1 MKTITRYIDVY
12 EYSELDDNAKEHA
25 KRDYLDTC
33 REPFIFTNLCEENLA
48 YLLPNSDLKVEY
60 SLASCQGDGFNI
72 YGTVCLDDLLNKLS
86 DKFTD
91 KELRFLRWAF
101 RNYSTMY
108 KMPCN
113 NSGYCYCVC
122 DLHDYTEDIIYEL
135 EWHSYRGIQYD
146 VLEKFNKLAKEYMTE
161 LCSGFEKD
169 GYDYFYEVSDDEMV
183 EISDANEW
191 YYTSDGSYCYV

>member
-12 EYSELDDNAKEHA
+12 EYSELDDNAKERA
-25 KRDYLDTC
+25 KNDYLSTC
-33 REPFIFTNLCEENLA
+33 RESFIFTELCEENLA

-72 YGTVCLDDLLNKLS
+72 YGTICLDDLLNKLS

-91 KELRFLRWAF
+91 EELRFLSWAF
-101 RNYSTMY
+101 NECSTMY

-113 NSGYCYCVC
+113 NRYCYCIC
-122 DLHDYTEDIIYEL
+122 DRHDYTEDIIYDL
-135 EWHSYRGIQYD
+135 EWHSYRGIKYD
-146 VLEKFNKLAKEYMTE
+146 VLEKFNKFAKEYMTE

-169 GYDYFYEVSDDEMV
+169 GYDYFYEVDDDEMI

-191 YYTSDGSYCYV
+191 FYTADGKHCYV